1 MNENETELLDRHFAG
16 DLNAFEQIVKRYID
30 PLYRFALRLTR
41 SPRDAEDVVQETF
54 LKAWKNMSH
63 FKREQSFKSWIFSIT
78 HNSAMDMLRKRRTTT
93 FSEMSGVGEDN
104 VPFDESGAMK
114 DDELLPD
121 EVFERAEKNNMLDE
135 MLHKLS
141 PEEAEILH
149 LYFSEDMTFREV
161 SEMLGKPLETI
172 KSKHRRA
179 LAKLKKLLTA
189 PKLDN

>member
-1 MNENETELLDRHFAG
+1 
-16 DLNAFEQIVKRYID
+16 
-30 PLYRFALRLTR
+30 
-41 SPRDAEDVVQETF
+41 
-54 LKAWKNMSH
+54 
-63 FKREQSFKSWIFSIT
+63 
-78 HNSAMDMLRKRRTTT
+78 MDMLRKRRTTT